1 MAEGFQHN
9 KDIFKD
15 MEISDD
21 EGEMQATQLNL
32 KEIILRHIKK
42 ISDICCKEFT
52 GGYWEKKPIKT
63 GTGILFTEQY
73 HDDVREAYCNAVDFL
88 IDVLYPL
95 ADDDFRKYIKTNED
109 VDKDSTLEIKEK
121 LKLKRK
127 IFKEINIMFDRV
139 GLFGSVGISNE

>member
-21 EGEMQATQLNL
+21 EGEMQAIQLNL